1 MSAANATRIG
11 RRPWGT
17 YVLYLVAIGAFA
29 YLFVPL
35 GRIVQLSFNEQVVNG
50 NRIKKNTS
58 WNGFTWDNWANAFKS
73 SDYIDALKE
82 SLWVA
87 VWACVIATAIGALIA
102 LAITRYKMKGG
113 TFINMMLVIPL
124 TTPEIVMGA
133 SLFTLF
139 FNQGVTRGFWTIVIA
154 HTLFCVSFVALT
166 VKARI
171 RGLDWSLEDA
181 AADLGSGPLR
191 TFSKITLPIITPGI
205 AAAFL
210 LSVALSIDDYIIT
223 SFVSGGV
230 KTLPVQIFD
239 GEKNILPAQVHVIAS
254 LIMLISIAI
263 IVTSSMLGNRRKA
276 RLG

>member
-1 MSAANATRIG
+1 MSTTKNHTG

-17 YVLYLVAIGAFA
+17 YVLYVVAILSFV

-35 GRIVQLSFNEQVVNG
+35 FRIVQLSFNVQKG
-50 NRIKKNTS
+50 KKNTS
-58 WNGFTWDNWANAFKS
+58 WNGFTVHNWANAFHS
-73 SDYIDALKE
+73 STYLDALKE
-82 SLWVA
+82 SLKVA
-87 VWACVIATAIGALIA
+87 SWACALATVMGALVA

-113 TFINMMLVIPL
+113 AFINLMLVIPL

-139 FNQGVTRGFWTIVIA
+139 FNEGVTRGFWTIVIA
-154 HTLFCVSFVALT
+154 HTMFCVSFVALT

-181 AADLGSGPLR
+181 ASDLGASPLR
-191 TFSKITLPIITPGI
+191 TFRKITLPIITPGI

-210 LSVALSIDDYIIT
+210 LSIALSIDDYIIT
-223 SFVSGGV
+223 SFVAGGV
-230 KTLPVQIFD
+230 KTLPRQIFD
-239 GEKNILPAQVHVIAS
+239 GEKIELPAQVHVIAS
-254 LIMLISIAI
+254 MIMFLAITIILVSSIA
-263 IVTSSMLGNRRKA
+263 GNRRTA

>member
-1 MSAANATRIG
+1 MSRKRVG

-17 YVLYLVAIGAFA
+17 YVLYVVAALTFV
-29 YLFVPL
+29 YLFIPL
-35 GRIVQLSFNEQVVNG
+35 GRIVQLSFNKGSING
-50 NRIKKNTS
+50 NRIKKNTN
-58 WNGFTWDNWANAFKS
+58 WIGFTFDNWTNAFKS
-73 SDYIDALKE
+73 SGYIDALKE
-82 SLWVA
+82 SLKVA
-87 VWACVIATAIGALIA
+87 AVACVIATVAGALVA

-113 TFINMMLVIPL
+113 TAINLMLVIPL

-139 FNQGVTRGFWTIVIA
+139 FNQDVSRGFWTIVIA
-154 HTLFCVSFVALT
+154 HTMFCVSFVALT

-191 TFSKITLPIITPGI
+191 TFTKITLPIITPGI

-223 SFVSGGV
+223 SFVAGGV
-230 KTLPVQIFD
+230 RTLPRQIFD
-239 GEKNILPAQVHVIAS
+239 GEKNELPAQVHVIAS
-254 LIMLISIAI
+254 LIMFVAI
-263 IVTSSMLGNRRKA
+263 GIILLSTFLGNRRKA

>member
-1 MSAANATRIG
+1 MSTKRVG

-17 YVLYLVAIGAFA
+17 YTLYVVAVCAFI

-35 GRIVQLSFNEQVVNG
+35 FRIVQLSFNQQIG
-50 NRIKKNTS
+50 KKNTS
-58 WNGFTWDNWANAFKS
+58 WNGFTVHNWANTFKS
-73 SDYIDALKE
+73 SAYIDALKE
-82 SLWVA
+82 SLKVA
-87 VWACVIATAIGALIA
+87 AVACTLATLLGALVA
-102 LAITRYKMKGG
+102 LAITRYRMKGG
-113 TFINMMLVIPL
+113 AFINLMLVIPL

-139 FNQGVTRGFWTIVIA
+139 FNQDVTRGFWTIVLA
-154 HTLFCVSFVALT
+154 HTMFCVSFVALT

-171 RGLDWSLEDA
+171 RGIDWSLEDA

-223 SFVSGGV
+223 SFVAGPV
-230 KTLPVQIFD
+230 KTLPRQIFD
-239 GEKNILPAQVHVIAS
+239 GEKIELPAQVHVIAS
-254 LIMLISIAI
+254 MILFVSVAI
-263 IVTSSMLGNRRKA
+263 ILSASILGNRRRA